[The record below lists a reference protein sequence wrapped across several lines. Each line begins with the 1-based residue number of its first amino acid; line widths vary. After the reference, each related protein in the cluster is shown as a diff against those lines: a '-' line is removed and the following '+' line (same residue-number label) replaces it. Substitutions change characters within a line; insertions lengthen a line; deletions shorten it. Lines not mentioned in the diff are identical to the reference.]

1 MAKAIAF
8 ATAIRCDQHQ
18 PGAKAPG
25 QRPTRPWRALR
36 PRRVGRWPFVVP
48 GPTGLQGTVPRG
60 RGNAVRFMVPPGEV
74 KALSLLQ
81 WQGPSPLPQRY
92 IGIRTSRGPKPP
104 ASARPATG
112 GRFAPAGSGAGLL
125 LFPDLPVY
133 RAPSRAG
140 GGNAGR
146 VSCSRP
152 NRRRRCPRCNGR
164 GHRPC
169 HSAALGSGPA
179 GGQSPP
185 ASARPA
191 TGGRFAP
198 AGPGA
203 GLSLFPDLPVYR
215 AASRARG
222 ETRVA
227 FPVPARTG
235 EGAATAAMAGAI
247 APAKALRRDQDQ
259 PGATA
264 PGQRPIR
271 PWRALRPRRAGRWP
285 AVALAG
291 RVPVGP
297 WFPTGRE
304 NAVRFPLR
312 PERHPPF
319 AKSGAFSHEA
329 YEGGELLS
337 APCRSI
343 RTLRAAP
350 RAPYGPARH

>member
-1 MAKAIAF
+1 MDFRLDGRNLFGRPPAVWQGPSPLPQHCAG
-8 ATAIRCDQHQ
+8 IRTGRG
-18 PGAKAPG
+18 PKAPG
-25 QRPTRPWRALR
+25 QRPTRHRRALLA
-36 PRRVGRWPFVVP
+36 RRVGRWPFVVP
-48 GPTGLQGTVPRG
+48 L
-60 RGNAVRFMVPPGEV
+60 
-74 KALSLLQ
+74 
-81 WQGPSPLPQRY
+81 
-92 IGIRTSRGPKPP
+92 
-104 ASARPATG
+104 
-112 GRFAPAGSGAGLL
+112 
-125 LFPDLPVY
+125 
-133 RAPSRAG
+133 
-140 GGNAGR
+140 
-146 VSCSRP
+146 
-152 NRRRRCPRCNGR
+152 
-164 GHRPC
+164 
-169 HSAALGSGPA
+169 
-179 GGQSPP
+179 
-185 ASARPA
+185 
-191 TGGRFAP
+191 
-198 AGPGA
+198 
-203 GLSLFPDLPVYR
+203 DLPVYR
-215 AASRARG
+215 AASRAGG